1 MVDDKISEDC
11 RVLKD
16 GRFITLKKLEKLSIK
31 DEGFVNLRDL
41 LCILKK
47 YNFQLRAINNHRTTM
62 SNCFNHY
69 IISLNKHSK
78 KNMING
84 RLT

>member
-1 MVDDKISEDC
+1 MVDDKISEGC
-11 RVLKD
+11 RVLKG
-16 GRFITLKKLEKLSIK
+16 GRFITLKKLEKLIIK

-62 SNCFNHY
+62 SNCFHY

>member
-1 MVDDKISEDC
+1 MVDDKISEDW

-41 LCILKK
+41 LCFLKK
-47 YNFQLRAINNHRTTM
+47 YNF
-62 SNCFNHY
+62 
-69 IISLNKHSK
+69 
-78 KNMING
+78 
-84 RLT
+84 